1 MSVVANLAINLDARS
16 ASAQL
21 QQFQQRA
28 QATQQA
34 TERLGR
40 AVDDARRAS
49 EASQPGYIKLSQ
61 ALGVLQAKVKNTEAA
76 IRSHIASLRE
86 VQSRV
91 EIGGGIYKKT
101 AGQIAEYEAKLKR
114 ATGTQ
119 QQAVSSS
126 DRLANSI
133 EGIARIAS
141 FGLIV
146 KSINDLATS
155 AVKFERL
162 QQALKAVTGSSQGAA
177 AAMQAVYRSTAITG
191 QSTETAA
198 RGLTQ
203 MLIAARGTAFEGGK
217 AVKTFEQ
224 LNALT
229 VAYAGDQYKAEKAQL
244 ALQQMMSK
252 GLVSMEELR
261 GQMGDALPGA
271 IDLFRRSYKDG
282 TTSLSQ
288 FIKLVGEGKVSIND
302 FTNINKVLGKELD
315 KVYGKGYSDYIAKQ
329 AQFNQAMDKL
339 RLVAGQVAIAIGN
352 ALLPKIT
359 GLIQGLTNANPTL
372 LAVAGAIGT
381 VAAAAIGLAAALTT
395 VNFALTTLGIGAGA
409 KQLGQAFKAGMAGP
423 PQIKALTL
431 VAAAALGGGAALGGK
446 AMVDEFDKAIRSM
459 QERLKSIMGAD
470 FKLPDAM
477 GDFTTPPSQKDQ
489 EKQRRE
495 AEKERRDALAAAS
508 RLNQLVMENLRL
520 NTDAGALGK
529 DRLSQLDGQL
539 VLLRQLMALELK
551 DLNLTKT
558 GAELAQ
564 ARINKLMEYR
574 LEFARVESDI
584 ASTTKE
590 IQDLTREALGLRV
603 SLLGGTLPPDSPLTQ
618 ELKKVQNEL
627 AEAERQAEQLLN
639 RLSELGGT
647 SPGTGAA
654 RATIGELRGDIAA
667 IDPRR
672 LASQRMVQPDID
684 ALTQQNEELR
694 NAGREISLMDQ
705 IIIKYGK
712 DWDNLDPS
720 VKKHLQ
726 DVVAIN
732 EELRKT
738 SKLPAA
744 IKMVKDEIKELT
756 DPINQII
763 SAASA
768 IGDAFANSFKGL
780 ISGSMSAKEALR
792 SFFEATASHF
802 LDMAAQ
808 IIAKQIQMFILN
820 TALSFLGGS
829 MGVGGGGGGAAAAP
843 SFGGSGFNPK
853 AFTPGLK
860 LFAEGGFVTR
870 PTNALIGEA
879 GEAEYVI
886 PASKMRGAMER
897 YAAGARGDSVISGA
911 GGGSTATTATGG
923 GPLVVEVRAQMERIN
938 SVDYVTAEQFQ
949 AGIRQAAQQGAAQ
962 GEQRTLRRL
971 QHSPAT
977 RRRVGV

>member
-1 MSVVANLAINLDARS
+1 M
-16 ASAQL
+16 
-21 QQFQQRA
+21 
-28 QATQQA
+28 
-34 TERLGR
+34 
-40 AVDDARRAS
+40 
-49 EASQPGYIKLSQ
+49 
-61 ALGVLQAKVKNTEAA
+61 
-76 IRSHIASLRE
+76 
-86 VQSRV
+86 
-91 EIGGGIYKKT
+91 
-101 AGQIAEYEAKLKR
+101 
-114 ATGTQ
+114 
-119 QQAVSSS
+119 
-126 DRLANSI
+126 
-133 EGIARIAS
+133 
-141 FGLIV
+141 
-146 KSINDLATS
+146 
-155 AVKFERL
+155 
-162 QQALKAVTGSSQGAA
+162 
-177 AAMQAVYRSTAITG
+177 
-191 QSTETAA
+191 
-198 RGLTQ
+198 
-203 MLIAARGTAFEGGK
+203 
-217 AVKTFEQ
+217 
-224 LNALT
+224 
-229 VAYAGDQYKAEKAQL
+229 
-244 ALQQMMSK
+244 
-252 GLVSMEELR
+252 
-261 GQMGDALPGA
+261 
-271 IDLFRRSYKDG
+271 
-282 TTSLSQ
+282 
-288 FIKLVGEGKVSIND
+288 
-302 FTNINKVLGKELD
+302 
-315 KVYGKGYSDYIAKQ
+315 
-329 AQFNQAMDKL
+329 
-339 RLVAGQVAIAIGN
+339 
-352 ALLPKIT
+352 
-359 GLIQGLTNANPTL
+359 
-372 LAVAGAIGT
+372 
-381 VAAAAIGLAAALTT
+381 
-395 VNFALTTLGIGAGA
+395 
-409 KQLGQAFKAGMAGP
+409 
-423 PQIKALTL
+423 
-431 VAAAALGGGAALGGK
+431 
-446 AMVDEFDKAIRSM
+446 
-459 QERLKSIMGAD
+459 
-470 FKLPDAM
+470 
-477 GDFTTPPSQKDQ
+477 
-489 EKQRRE
+489 
-495 AEKERRDALAAAS
+495 
-508 RLNQLVMENLRL
+508 
-520 NTDAGALGK
+520 
-529 DRLSQLDGQL
+529 
-539 VLLRQLMALELK
+539 
-551 DLNLTKT
+551 
-558 GAELAQ
+558 
-564 ARINKLMEYR
+564 
-574 LEFARVESDI
+574 
-584 ASTTKE
+584 
-590 IQDLTREALGLRV
+590 

-672 LASQRMVQPDID
+672 LASQRMVQPVID

-705 IIIKYGK
+705 IIINYGK

-763 SAASA
+763 SAAAA
-768 IGDAFANSFKGL
+768 IGNAFANSFKGL

-829 MGVGGGGGGAAAAP
+829 MGGGGGTAAAP

-938 SVDYVTAEQFQ
+938 SVDYVTVEQFQ
-949 AGIRQAAQQGAAQ
+949 AGIQQAAEQGAAQ